1 MARRA
6 GCIQRHASLAP
17 ATAPDI
23 PAQPTERG
31 RRIPRWWN
39 YTHRCNRSQQM
50 SGTGKTQRWRPGST
64 LPQASSAEASFAV
77 PTWRLL
83 AGTEHTDPE
92 QRSCCH
98 VQAHQSIYSHFFG
111 HTNKTYISRAHKRAL
126 RGASSNGRALASHA
140 RGSGI
145 DARVLQFFAFFF
157 AFAGISPRSSPSPD
171 ISSLPVCRSTR
182 RNRTAA
188 ESNSVTHWLFNTS
201 IRVCSVTAGKIVW

>member
-157 AFAGISPRSSPSPD
+157 AFAGISPLAL
-171 ISSLPVCRSTR
+171 LPALTSAHFLCVHVA
-182 RNRTAA
+182 TAQLQ
-188 ESNSVTHWLFNTS
+188 SR
-201 IRVCSVTAGKIVW
+201 IQ